1 MPRRVVFIA
10 SLGHSGSTLL
20 DLVLGGHSRVV
31 GLGEVGRSVS
41 SPREGTAAD
50 ATTPVCSCGQPAQ
63 ACVYWSGVLRRL
75 AAEPDAADARRYET
89 VLDAF
94 SECFGPDAILV
105 DSSKYLRWLGVLA
118 SLTAVDL
125 RVLFLVRDVRSFTIS
140 EIDNVA
146 RKRAAGQAYRG
157 IGPFATFRRWDAEN
171 RKTEAFLAGSGL
183 PVFRLGYEE
192 LCLAPERIVPAICRF
207 LDIPHEPSMLA
218 LERSTSHVLRGN
230 RMRHDAGR
238 RLVSYDP
245 RWLVRGEWMLPALLC
260 RRIMRSNRERVYSN
274 DIVGDWS
281 R

>member
-31 GLGEVGRSVS
+31 GLGEVGRSVR
-41 SPREGTAAD
+41 PPDDAAAD
-50 ATTPVCSCGQPAQ
+50 SVQPVCSCGHEAG
-63 ACVYWSGVLRRL
+63 ACGFWGGVLRNL
-75 AAEPDAADARRYET
+75 ADEPDATDARRYEI

-94 SECFGPDAILV
+94 AESFGPDDILV

-118 SLTAVDL
+118 PLAAVDL
-125 RVLFLVRDVRSFTIS
+125 RVLFLVRDVRSFTVS

-146 RKRAAGQAYRG
+146 RKRAAGQDYRG
-157 IGPFATFRRWDAEN
+157 IGPFAAFRRWDAEN
-171 RKTEAFLAGSGL
+171 RKTEAFLAESGL

-207 LDIPHEPSMLA
+207 LDIPDEPSMLA
-218 LERSTSHVLRGN
+218 LQRSASHVLRGN

-274 DIVGDWS
+274 DIIDDW
-281 R
+281 RR